1 MVKIEIPVTFGTGL
15 VFVGIIVLGASIFA
29 TLAFAP
35 MLGWSV
41 TAPESSLIITQ
52 YLMSW
57 LFVISGFVLV
67 FMGIRRIRPA

>member
-41 TAPESSLIITQ
+41 PAPQANLIFTQ
-52 YLMSW
+52 YLISW